1 MTVAGSLRVV
11 EAGARVY
18 RRTWRGSVIS
28 TFLNPVLYL
37 LAMGVGL
44 GELVDDGTGGTSLD
58 IPYLT
63 FLAPGLLAAAAMQAA
78 AGDASY
84 PVMAGIK
91 WRKTYEATLSTPI
104 GVPELLFGHLGWV
117 TLRITFVSVVFAA
130 VMTVFGA
137 TTIWEGMAAVGP
149 AVLTGLTFAALITAY
164 TARLKD
170 EIGLASLFRFGIVPL
185 FLFSGTFFPVE
196 QLPDYVEPLA
206 YLTPLWHGVELC
218 RGLALGLEYTFPPL
232 LSVAYLLAL
241 TAGGAFLSIRFL
253 RRRLIS

>member
-1 MTVAGSLRVV
+1 
-11 EAGARVY
+11 
-18 RRTWRGSVIS
+18 
-28 TFLNPVLYL
+28 
-37 LAMGVGL
+37 MGVGL
-44 GELVDDGTGGTSLD
+44 GELVDEGTGGASLD

-63 FLAPGLLAAAAMQAA
+63 FLAPGLLAATAMQTA

-104 GVPELLFGHLGWV
+104 GVPELLLGHLGWV

-137 TTIWEGMAAVGP
+137 TTLVEGLAAVPP
-149 AVLTGLTFAALITAY
+149 AVLTGLAFAALVTAY
-164 TARLKD
+164 TARLKN
-170 EIGLASLFRFGIVPL
+170 ETGLASLFRFGIVPL
-185 FLFSGTFFPVE
+185 FLFSGTFFPIE
-196 QLPDYVEPLA
+196 QLPDYIEPLA

-218 RGLALGLEYTFPPL
+218 RGLALGLDYAVPPL
-232 LSVAYLLAL
+232 LSVAYLVVW
-241 TAGGAFLSIRFL
+241 TAGGAFLSIRTL